1 MRSTP
6 LTSTRGS
13 RKRLA
18 TGTLV
23 LSLVCV
29 AAVAAV
35 GTQSAA
41 GSAKHT
47 AHAAKP
53 APIGH
58 YGVAQVQKPFMRSS
72 RPLTTTIYYPIVPPR
87 RAGTSGPRFPLILF
101 SHGLGAF
108 PGAYQNILMS
118 WASAG
123 YVVAAPTY
131 PLSNINV
138 AMPPTGSPSRVAGF
152 HDVTNQVLDAKFVI
166 GKVLEADRTNQ
177 LVGGTTGKVINEKR
191 IGASGHSLGGITTY
205 GLVYRTCCRDN
216 RVKAAIPMS
225 ACAGVVANPAAYF
238 GGTPTPLLIAHSDT
252 DAEISYRFAIQ
263 AFGAAQPP
271 KRLLTFFG
279 ADHNIPFTG
288 NVPPGYPP
296 STATKVEVLKH
307 ATVDFWDRYL
317 KDDQKA
323 LQRLSNDV
331 AVQGVNLVSVNNQF
345 SLGALKCERYVMP

>member
-1 MRSTP
+1 M
-6 LTSTRGS
+6 STRGL
-13 RKRLA
+13 RKPFA

-29 AAVAAV
+29 AWVVGAA
-35 GTQSAA
+35 TPNAA
-41 GSAKHT
+41 GRTNRT
-47 AHAAKP
+47 AHAAKV
-53 APIGH
+53 APIGR
-58 YGVAQVQKPFMRSS
+58 YAVGQVQKMFMRTTS
-72 RPLTTTIYYPIVPPR
+72 RTLVTTIYYPMLPP
-87 RAGTSGPRFPLILF
+87 GTSRPRFPLILF

-108 PGAYQNILMS
+108 PAAYQNILMA

-138 AMPPTGSPSRVAGF
+138 AMPPKGSPSRVAGF
-152 HDVTNQVLDAKFVI
+152 NDVANQVRDAKFVI
-166 GKVLEADRTNQ
+166 DAVLEASRTNQ
-177 LVGGTTGKVINEKR
+177 LVPGIAGKVINEKR
-191 IGASGHSLGGITTY
+191 VGAAGHSLGGITTY

-225 ACAGVVANPAAYF
+225 ACAGVVDNPAAYF
-238 GGTPTPLLIAHSDT
+238 GGAPTPLLIAHSDT

-288 NVPPGYPP
+288 NVPPGSPP
-296 STATKVEVLKH
+296 STTAKVEALKH

-317 KDDQKA
+317 KDDRRA
-323 LQRLSNDV
+323 LQRLTNDV

-345 SLGALKCERYVMP
+345 SLGALKCERYVTP